1 MLMNWPARK
10 KEGNTIVQKA
20 GKYKGHSVP
29 FHNCS
34 ILSITILVNS
44 EQDLKCSLDKYN
56 TLRKKK
62 IRTDR
67 EEVNKQ

>member
-1 MLMNWPARK
+1 MNWPAPK
-10 KEGNTIVQKA
+10 KEGNTIVPKA

-29 FHNCS
+29 FHNFS